1 MVFTERIQIY
11 ICRVFFYQ
19 MKEKKILKKNFS
31 QKDCTN
37 SFFIKTFFG
46 NLLQLFL
53 VYFVW
58 DWLDGVPV
66 TAI

>member
-1 MVFTERIQIY
+1 
-11 ICRVFFYQ
+11 
-19 MKEKKILKKNFS
+19 MKEKKILKKHFS